1 VVSIVFDL
9 VPSEPSLNSGLNSG
23 QVLLGRRESIR
34 IVIFEVI
41 DERIRG
47 GRVISCWLVEISYAS
62 TYADD
67 VIHIALVESSS
78 YFGVDYVLWVLST
91 KASSLSVKD

>member
-1 VVSIVFDL
+1 MVSVVFDL
-9 VPSEPSLNSGLNSG
+9 VPSEPPLNSGLNSG

-41 DERIRG
+41 HERIRG
-47 GRVISCWLVEISYAS
+47 GRVISCWLVEIS
-62 TYADD
+62 YADD

-91 KASSLSVKD
+91 KASSLSVKDL